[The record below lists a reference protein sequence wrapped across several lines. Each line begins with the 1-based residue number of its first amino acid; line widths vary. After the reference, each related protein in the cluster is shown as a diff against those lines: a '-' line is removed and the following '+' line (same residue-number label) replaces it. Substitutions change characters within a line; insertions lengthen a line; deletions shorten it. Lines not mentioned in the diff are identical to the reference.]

1 MEDKKETALEGP
13 VQEQSQ
19 KVIINTNIN
28 IGEKITVTIIPNEV
42 NIKINKK
49 ESLSGIIDDIT
60 VSGVLPS
67 NKTIC

>member
-1 MEDKKETALEGP
+1 MEDKKETALEGS

-28 IGEKITVTIIPNEV
+28 IGEKITVTITPNEV

-49 ESLSGIIDDIT
+49 ESLSGIIDNIT